1 MLYDFGIVISRSLHH
16 QQEVPVSGPEQGPVS
31 SSGDNG
37 MNQYSHGVGPGNL
50 LTSQAKPEGLDY
62 SLPRSGE
69 VYPPVVPRSHHL
81 GGGYPFVLFLYYL
94 VFYELKE
101 PC

>member
-1 MLYDFGIVISRSLHH
+1 MFFSRSLHH

-69 VYPPVVPRSHHL
+69 VYPPVVPRTHHL
-81 GGGYPFVLFLYYL
+81 GGEYL
-94 VFYELKE
+94 
-101 PC
+101 